1 MRNLAVLS
9 VHSCPLAA
17 LGGKETGGMN
27 VYVRE
32 LSRQLGRLG
41 IQVDVFTRSQNPHI
55 CRVVPLGR
63 NARVIH
69 VKAGPEEP
77 VPKKRL
83 FDHLPEFTSGVYQF
97 AKEYQVKYDLLHSH
111 YWLSGWV
118 GRQLK
123 QEWSI
128 PLVHMFHTLGNLKN
142 FVLHGKKEKEPE
154 KRLLTERQIMI
165 FADGLIAPN
174 PWEREQMILQNAPPS
189 KVQVIPCG
197 VDLNL
202 FKPIPSSRAKKFLG
216 LSQRDFILYVGRIDA
231 IKGIDVLIRAFHRL
245 SRIPLKGSQEL
256 GLIIIGGELDA
267 ESQDKSEEMQGLRK
281 MVMGMKLQ
289 ERVAFWGSQRQD
301 LLPYF
306 YSAAHALVLPSRYE
320 SFGMVALEA
329 MACGTPVIASRVGGL
344 QYTVEDDQNG
354 LLFAEG
360 DSRMLCESIRE
371 VIENR
376 RLRERLVEAALVRVK
391 QYSWPRIARK
401 ILSLYHSLEKLSP
414 EF

>member
-55 CRVVPLGR
+55 CTVVPLGR

-69 VKAGPEEP
+69 IKAGPEEP

-83 FDHLPEFTSGVYQF
+83 FDYLPEFTSGVDQF
-97 AKEYQVKYDLLHSH
+97 AREYRLKYDLLHSH

-118 GRQLK
+118 GSQLK
-123 QEWSI
+123 QQWSI
-128 PLVHMFHTLGNLKN
+128 PLVHMFHTLGTLKN
-142 FVLHGKKEKEPE
+142 SVLRGKREQEPE
-154 KRLLTERQIMI
+154 KRLLIERQIMRS
-165 FADGLIAPN
+165 ADGLIAPN
-174 PWEREQMILQNAPPS
+174 PWEKEQMILQNAPS
-189 KVQVIPCG
+189 SRVQVIPCG

-231 IKGIDVLIRAFHRL
+231 VKGIDVLIRAIHHL
-245 SRIPLKGSQEL
+245 SRTPLEGSQEL

-267 ESQDKSEEMQGLRK
+267 ESQDKSEEMQNLRK
-281 MVMGMKLQ
+281 MVTRMNLR

-344 QYTVEDDQNG
+344 QYTVEDERSG
-354 LLFAEG
+354 LLFPEG
-360 DSRMLCESIRE
+360 DSRMLSESIRE

-376 RLRERLVEAALVRVK
+376 HLKERLVKAALVRVK
-391 QYSWPRIARK
+391 QYNWPKIARK
-401 ILSLYHSLEKLSP
+401 VLSFFNSLKK
-414 EF
+414 

>member
-32 LSRQLGRLG
+32 LSRRLGRLG

-77 VPKKRL
+77 APKKRL
-83 FDHLPEFTSGVYQF
+83 FDYLPEFTSGVYQF
-97 AKEYQVKYDLLHSH
+97 AKEYRVKYDLLHSH

-118 GRQLK
+118 GSQLK
-123 QEWSI
+123 QQWSV
-128 PLVHMFHTLGNLKN
+128 PLVHMFHTLGTLKN
-142 FVLHGKKEKEPE
+142 FVLRGKKEKEPE
-154 KRLLTERQIMI
+154 KRLLIERQIMS
-165 FADGLIAPN
+165 FADRLIAPN

-202 FKPIPSSRAKKFLG
+202 FKPIASSRAKKCLG

-231 IKGIDVLIRAFHRL
+231 VKGIDVLIRAFHRL

-376 RLRERLVEAALVRVK
+376 RLRERLVKAALVRVK

-401 ILSLYHSLEKLSP
+401 ILSLYHSLEKLNP